1 MRVKEESERAGLKLN
16 IKNLIHDFQ
25 PYYFMANR
33 GGKGGSSDRL
43 PLLGLRNHCRWWLQP
58 WNQKTFASLQESM
71 TNLDHVLKSR
81 DSTLPTKVFGLP
93 SGHIWLWQLDHKG
106 GGALKNWCLQTMVLE
121 KTAERC
127 LDSKEI
133 KPVNLKG
140 NQPWVLVG
148 RTDAEAETLV
158 FWSSDANCWLIGKS
172 LMLEKIEGRR
182 RRGQASE
189 DEVAGWHH
197 RCNEYEFGQTS
208 GDCEG
213 QGGLACCSPW
223 GHKESDTTGRL
234 YTTTTF

>member
-1 MRVKEESERAGLKLN
+1 MDELQAAINIGGRNTNNLRRMDDTTLMAESKDELKSLLIRVKEESERAGLKLS

-58 WNQKTFASLQESM
+58 WNQKTFASWQESM

-93 SGHIWLWQLDHKG
+93 SGHIRLWQLDHKG

-140 NQPWVLVG
+140 NQPEYLLEG
-148 RTDAEAETLV
+148 LMLKLKLQYLGQLMRRTDSFERP
-158 FWSSDANCWLIGKS
+158 WCWERLKAG
-172 LMLEKIEGRR
+172 EEGMI
-182 RRGQASE
+182 E
-189 DEVAGWHH
+189 DEMVG
-197 RCNEYEFGQTS
+197 
-208 GDCEG
+208 
-213 QGGLACCSPW
+213 
-223 GHKESDTTGRL
+223 
-234 YTTTTF
+234 